1 MRYLGVPIISSRLG
15 KADRVSLIDRITARV
30 QSWTQRFLSF
40 AGRLQLIKLILHAIQ
55 AYLDRIK
62 QIPRQYL
69 CKGSRLGKGRAKVSW
84 EDMCLPKNE
93 GGLGIC
99 RLRDCNKAVMLKH
112 VWILFTNKESLWYK
126 WTHSTFLKRKSFWV
140 VKEPTFC
147 SWAWK
152 RILYLRIEFRL
163 SFHWRVGDGQSVS
176 FWFDHWHLR
185 GPLDLIF
192 SDSMIY
198 SCSLSMQAMV
208 VDLFSLS
215 EKSLR
220 IVLDSW
226 NYPIPILS
234 QVPDRFIWINSSSS
248 LFSVALVWHAII
260 RKKAR
265 VDWASLIWNNAIT
278 LRYQFNLWLIIKN
291 RLPTQAL
298 LLSYSRIGD
307 AVCTCCKLTPDSID
321 HLFFGCC
328 ITTSFAYF
336 WVARCNLPWRNGTWS
351 ENLRWAMKYLFD
363 KDFYRSIVR
372 LSFGAL
378 CHLIWKF
385 RNDVLFINHT
395 LAVSVV
401 KNYLIKVLK
410 DKALMFKNVID
421 NLRNRRLQHNR
432 GIDPCIFS
440 STLVDP

>member
-1 MRYLGVPIISSRLG
+1 MTSISLLKDGLDTFSAWSRLQPNNNKSQIFIVGGSNELRSEIILAFGFTKGKLLVRYLGVPIISSRLG
-15 KADRVSLIDRITARV
+15 KADCVSLIDRITARV

-40 AGRLQLIKLILHAIQ
+40 AGRLQLIKSVLHAIQ

-84 EDMCLPKNE
+84 EDVCLPKNE

-163 SFHWRVGDGQSVS
+163 SFRWRVGDGQSVS

-208 VDLFSLS
+208 VDLFHYREVLEDNVRFLELPYSYPLPERTEYEAEKMLYLLKDYDLS
-215 EKSLR
+215 INYHCGKANVVADALSRKSSGNMVAL
-220 IVLDSW
+220 LTSQK
-226 NYPIPILS
+226 PILEDMRKLDLE
-234 QVPDRFIWINSSSS
+234 V
-248 LFSVALVWHAII
+248 LVHQLD
-260 RKKAR
+260 AR
-265 VDWASLIWNNAIT
+265 LA
-278 LRYQFNLWLIIKN
+278 NL
-291 RLPTQAL
+291 
-298 LLSYSRIGD
+298 
-307 AVCTCCKLTPDSID
+307 
-321 HLFFGCC
+321 
-328 ITTSFAYF
+328 
-336 WVARCNLPWRNGTWS
+336 
-351 ENLRWAMKYLFD
+351 
-363 KDFYRSIVR
+363 
-372 LSFGAL
+372 
-378 CHLIWKF
+378 
-385 RNDVLFINHT
+385 
-395 LAVSVV
+395 
-401 KNYLIKVLK
+401 
-410 DKALMFKNVID
+410 
-421 NLRNRRLQHNR
+421 
-432 GIDPCIFS
+432 
-440 STLVDP
+440 